1 MRDFLSNLLARVGGL
16 NRQQRLYALLGLVF
30 AAVLARYSITWLVA
44 YRRGIKE
51 DIQLSAERL
60 ANARRTVE
68 RAPELAGNLQGLQQ
82 RYRET
87 VRQLVPG
94 DTPTLAAATLQERV
108 SAIAGQRSVSLQTTQ
123 VMKDEA
129 VGSFRKVSLRIT
141 ASAELR
147 HLAEFLTDLE
157 FGQLRVSIPF
167 IELNRR
173 GGVRVGN
180 SGRSVSATLEVSG
193 IVQGSAEE
201 SNLAAAAAAAKPAAK
216 PGGAAP
222 AQAQSTGAGV
232 PPGGEP
238 RDVPRDPLGTGAI
251 LGAPA

>member
-68 RAPELAGNLQGLQQ
+68 RAPELAGNLQG

-251 LGAPA
+251 QGAPS

>member
-1 MRDFLSNLLARVGGL
+1 M
-16 NRQQRLYALLGLVF
+16 
-30 AAVLARYSITWLVA
+30 
-44 YRRGIKE
+44 
-51 DIQLSAERL
+51 
-60 ANARRTVE
+60 
-68 RAPELAGNLQGLQQ
+68 
-82 RYRET
+82 
-87 VRQLVPG
+87 
-94 DTPTLAAATLQERV
+94 
-108 SAIAGQRSVSLQTTQ
+108 SLQTTQ

-251 LGAPA
+251 QGAPS